1 MNPRL
6 PLPLRRALLTAMCA
20 LGCQAFA
27 AEYTASNLEEFK
39 EAWNQLADRD
49 TLKITGTIDFQ
60 GTDLTALPADARI
73 TLASDG
79 HGTVSNFN
87 YGDMSSVS
95 MQNVN
100 VAGTGT
106 VRVGNMTDG
115 MLSGTDESGII
126 LSIESGSTLDGT
138 WLLLENNK
146 LVAGDGVFL
155 DGNNVTTGHSTSIET
170 RIDPETGA
178 FISTVVTNTPGEIA
192 MELGKDVWIDEMDLS
207 MDDGVRG
214 KIVSHGDISLSD
226 STLISTGAVNTTSV
240 YEDEDSK
247 ILIGKSESVGATG
260 GIDFSAGAVTMTDT
274 DLSTAGDGDL
284 YTGGDILLGDGSD
297 ISATDRAEITTGAL
311 VLASGISIQDN
322 QGRYQPG
329 TSIQESMGLS
339 GDIFIGSNS
348 SIENYDLDAEG
359 SIFIGNGAELTS
371 VTLDAISVELD
382 SVSIFEKED
391 GSRTVHMT
399 TAVGDQAT
407 VSIGDHSTLNDVDIY
422 AEGGD
427 IYIGSNTTITGD
439 NDLSGSQMADIW
451 AADTVGDIDDE
462 GVSTRGT
469 ISFEGTLKQDAE
481 GDYVLASGEY
491 SEGTYG
497 GSIVIGNNVTLTMT
511 TVAAENTITLGDNVT
526 YQGTEDASVYH
537 MSAFSDSDNS
547 LIQAS
552 IRDTDENGNIL
563 NGTVTITERENKIT
577 TGRNNTF
584 MNSTAPGRSA
594 AMDISRGGALYAH
607 GDIVIGENNRFIDN
621 SASGSGGAV
630 FAQNNIAETMT
641 YVDGER
647 TSKLT
652 TEVLDIV
659 VGNGSVF
666 SGNRAGVNGG
676 AIASELTANLAWQEG
691 DNVDDLFENEGA
703 NIWLGKNTVF
713 TDNTAGSLGGA
724 IHLMEDRLL
733 VIDSGSFFDGN
744 MAGGEANDIFAEDGA
759 AIVVNTDADATTV
772 INSGISDA
780 DYFTLDDDPEWV
792 RGSASL
798 VQLGGGNLLYG
809 GRDQEDNG
817 FGGDFLQYS
826 GAGSLIVGHVAEID
840 NELVV
845 EGAQLG
851 VEDLTD
857 YEINGK
863 GIILTDNSTL
873 AGDTLELNG
882 NAVVEVGEGSS
893 LLLNDITFNGNSS
906 VKLWHTDEAGNGR
919 DLTHTASGISSV
931 DNVTI
936 TGADAAGLPLFNSA
950 FVSTTAA
957 ANEDG
962 TIRLSQNMK
971 GVASPMQGYSGN
983 VSGVAAGMEQVRMN
997 VRDGSAAHRFFENL
1011 LGTSSADAAA
1021 AMIQSV
1027 SGETV
1032 VNAAWASNDA
1042 LKGFAS
1048 LVRTQGAL
1056 SAAQGLNSPAA
1067 RPMQAVDA
1075 KGSPIAMAPVASGR
1089 GSVWVGG
1096 LGSWTDQNARHGID
1110 GYKYDAGGYAVGA
1123 DFKLS
1128 SSALAGVAVGQSFGT
1143 FQDKGGFS
1151 SYDADSFMAMAY
1163 GRYTPSRNKKLTLD
1177 GYAAFGTTSFDGNAR
1192 VADTSAHGEFD
1203 ADSFGAAVYATWTE
1217 ELENKLVIAP
1227 FAGLEFMTGKTDSF
1241 TESGDLAR
1249 TFSGARAQNWTLPVG
1264 ITVSRTFAVGTKTT
1278 LTPGITVAVAQDLSR
1293 INPKGTVGSD
1303 LGSWTARGINKG
1315 RTALRVNAGVSA
1327 TFGSRWSARI
1337 GYSLESRAGLTAQ
1350 GINGS
1355 VSYSF

>member
-39 EAWNQLADRD
+39 EAWNQLADGD
-49 TLKITGTIDFQ
+49 TLKITGAIDFQ

-703 NIWLGKNTVF
+703 NIL
-713 TDNTAGSLGGA
+713 
-724 IHLMEDRLL
+724 
-733 VIDSGSFFDGN
+733 
-744 MAGGEANDIFAEDGA
+744 
-759 AIVVNTDADATTV
+759 
-772 INSGISDA
+772 
-780 DYFTLDDDPEWV
+780 
-792 RGSASL
+792 
-798 VQLGGGNLLYG
+798 
-809 GRDQEDNG
+809 
-817 FGGDFLQYS
+817 
-826 GAGSLIVGHVAEID
+826 SLIHI
-840 NELVV
+840 
-845 EGAQLG
+845 
-851 VEDLTD
+851 
-857 YEINGK
+857 
-863 GIILTDNSTL
+863 
-873 AGDTLELNG
+873 
-882 NAVVEVGEGSS
+882 
-893 LLLNDITFNGNSS
+893 
-906 VKLWHTDEAGNGR
+906 
-919 DLTHTASGISSV
+919 
-931 DNVTI
+931 
-936 TGADAAGLPLFNSA
+936 
-950 FVSTTAA
+950 
-957 ANEDG
+957 
-962 TIRLSQNMK
+962 
-971 GVASPMQGYSGN
+971 
-983 VSGVAAGMEQVRMN
+983 
-997 VRDGSAAHRFFENL
+997 
-1011 LGTSSADAAA
+1011 
-1021 AMIQSV
+1021 
-1027 SGETV
+1027 
-1032 VNAAWASNDA
+1032 
-1042 LKGFAS
+1042 
-1048 LVRTQGAL
+1048 
-1056 SAAQGLNSPAA
+1056 
-1067 RPMQAVDA
+1067 
-1075 KGSPIAMAPVASGR
+1075 
-1089 GSVWVGG
+1089 
-1096 LGSWTDQNARHGID
+1096 
-1110 GYKYDAGGYAVGA
+1110 
-1123 DFKLS
+1123 
-1128 SSALAGVAVGQSFGT
+1128 
-1143 FQDKGGFS
+1143 
-1151 SYDADSFMAMAY
+1151 
-1163 GRYTPSRNKKLTLD
+1163 
-1177 GYAAFGTTSFDGNAR
+1177 
-1192 VADTSAHGEFD
+1192 
-1203 ADSFGAAVYATWTE
+1203 
-1217 ELENKLVIAP
+1217 
-1227 FAGLEFMTGKTDSF
+1227 
-1241 TESGDLAR
+1241 
-1249 TFSGARAQNWTLPVG
+1249 
-1264 ITVSRTFAVGTKTT
+1264 
-1278 LTPGITVAVAQDLSR
+1278 
-1293 INPKGTVGSD
+1293 
-1303 LGSWTARGINKG
+1303 
-1315 RTALRVNAGVSA
+1315 
-1327 TFGSRWSARI
+1327 
-1337 GYSLESRAGLTAQ
+1337 
-1350 GINGS
+1350 
-1355 VSYSF
+1355 

>member
-1 MNPRL
+1 
-6 PLPLRRALLTAMCA
+6 MCA

-27 AEYTASNLEEFK
+27 AEEYTASNLEEFQ
-39 EAWNQLADRD
+39 EAWNQLADGD
-49 TLKITGTIDFQ
+49 TLRITGTIDFQ

-87 YGDMSSVS
+87 YGDMSAVS

-100 VAGTGT
+100 VRGEGT
-106 VRVGNMTDG
+106 VRVGSMTDG

-192 MELGKDVWIDEMDLS
+192 MELGKDVQIDEMDLS
-207 MDDGVRG
+207 MNDGVRG
-214 KIVSHGDISLSD
+214 KIISHGDISLSD

-247 ILIGKSESVGATG
+247 TLIGKSESVGATG

-311 VLASGISIQDN
+311 VLTSGISIQDN

-329 TSIQESMGLS
+329 TSIQESMGLY

-391 GSRTVHMT
+391 GTRTVYMT

-469 ISFEGTLKQDAE
+469 ISFEGTLKQNAD

-594 AMDISRGGALYAH
+594 AMDISR
-607 GDIVIGENNRFIDN
+607 
-621 SASGSGGAV
+621 
-630 FAQNNIAETMT
+630 
-641 YVDGER
+641 
-647 TSKLT
+647 
-652 TEVLDIV
+652 
-659 VGNGSVF
+659 
-666 SGNRAGVNGG
+666 
-676 AIASELTANLAWQEG
+676 
-691 DNVDDLFENEGA
+691 
-703 NIWLGKNTVF
+703 
-713 TDNTAGSLGGA
+713 
-724 IHLMEDRLL
+724 
-733 VIDSGSFFDGN
+733 
-744 MAGGEANDIFAEDGA
+744 
-759 AIVVNTDADATTV
+759 
-772 INSGISDA
+772 
-780 DYFTLDDDPEWV
+780 
-792 RGSASL
+792 RGSPVCAWRH
-798 VQLGGGNLLYG
+798 
-809 GRDQEDNG
+809 RDRRKQ
-817 FGGDFLQYS
+817 
-826 GAGSLIVGHVAEID
+826 
-840 NELVV
+840 
-845 EGAQLG
+845 
-851 VEDLTD
+851 
-857 YEINGK
+857 
-863 GIILTDNSTL
+863 
-873 AGDTLELNG
+873 
-882 NAVVEVGEGSS
+882 
-893 LLLNDITFNGNSS
+893 
-906 VKLWHTDEAGNGR
+906 
-919 DLTHTASGISSV
+919 
-931 DNVTI
+931 
-936 TGADAAGLPLFNSA
+936 
-950 FVSTTAA
+950 
-957 ANEDG
+957 
-962 TIRLSQNMK
+962 
-971 GVASPMQGYSGN
+971 
-983 VSGVAAGMEQVRMN
+983 
-997 VRDGSAAHRFFENL
+997 
-1011 LGTSSADAAA
+1011 
-1021 AMIQSV
+1021 
-1027 SGETV
+1027 
-1032 VNAAWASNDA
+1032 
-1042 LKGFAS
+1042 
-1048 LVRTQGAL
+1048 
-1056 SAAQGLNSPAA
+1056 
-1067 RPMQAVDA
+1067 
-1075 KGSPIAMAPVASGR
+1075 
-1089 GSVWVGG
+1089 
-1096 LGSWTDQNARHGID
+1096 
-1110 GYKYDAGGYAVGA
+1110 
-1123 DFKLS
+1123 
-1128 SSALAGVAVGQSFGT
+1128 
-1143 FQDKGGFS
+1143 
-1151 SYDADSFMAMAY
+1151 
-1163 GRYTPSRNKKLTLD
+1163 
-1177 GYAAFGTTSFDGNAR
+1177 
-1192 VADTSAHGEFD
+1192 
-1203 ADSFGAAVYATWTE
+1203 
-1217 ELENKLVIAP
+1217 P
-1227 FAGLEFMTGKTDSF
+1227 FH
-1241 TESGDLAR
+1241 
-1249 TFSGARAQNWTLPVG
+1249 
-1264 ITVSRTFAVGTKTT
+1264 
-1278 LTPGITVAVAQDLSR
+1278 
-1293 INPKGTVGSD
+1293 
-1303 LGSWTARGINKG
+1303 
-1315 RTALRVNAGVSA
+1315 
-1327 TFGSRWSARI
+1327 
-1337 GYSLESRAGLTAQ
+1337 
-1350 GINGS
+1350 
-1355 VSYSF
+1355 